1 MTPSRSKDL
10 SPQEKRALRITSVLV
25 ILLAIV
31 VAVALI
37 RTRPKSRRAPAQ
49 QGSPLVDAVALVA
62 ADHQVELSVTGT
74 LEPAIEVKLQARVAG
89 EVLHIHPAFIEG
101 GKVQAGDTLVQLDPQ
116 DYELALEN
124 SRNAVETARV
134 ALFTEEGRQQ
144 IAQREYELMGFEQH
158 ELSEQDRELVLR
170 QPQLR
175 AARAALKSAEAAL
188 KLAELNLARTAVTAP
203 VDGLIAEA
211 AVDLGDLVST
221 ATLLGRLAG
230 NENWWLRCALP
241 VDEVRWIEFGRGNH
255 ASRVTAS
262 SAAGVQLEGRVIQLE
277 AELEPGGRMARVVVE
292 IPDPLQQARESEAPL
307 MIGEYLEAVIH
318 GRTLKDLT
326 AVKREY
332 MHDGQQIWLVDEN
345 GRLSIQTP
353 ERVWADEE
361 HVLLRGLPTDMRV
374 ISSSLTSAVD
384 GMSVRVTGETQ
395 TQSGKGGVDE

>member
-158 ELSEQDRELVLR
+158 ELSEQDRELFLR

-230 NENWWLRCALP
+230 SENWWLRCALP

-262 SAAGVQLEGRVIQLE
+262 SSAGVQLEGRVIQLE

-361 HVLLRGLPTDMRV
+361 HVAIAWPAHRHASDQFQPDQRRRWYER
-374 ISSSLTSAVD
+374 ACHW
-384 GMSVRVTGETQ
+384 
-395 TQSGKGGVDE
+395 